1 MRIGAFEVRE
11 PLPEL
16 KAPHAIATL
25 RPWVDAGSVG
35 TLTMD
40 RLETLFGARK
50 LGKVARPG
58 SYFDFTRYRPFMRLK
73 DGVHVVEIPN
83 SVLSY
88 GLSGDENDFIFLR
101 LLEPHMQGEMYAIS
115 IWQLLKKLGIRRYT
129 LIGSMYDLVPST
141 RPLLISGSAAGQQA
155 VLDLQ
160 STRFRPSNYQGP
172 STICHLVSQEAHKA
186 GVETMV
192 LLVHLPQYTEL
203 EEDYMG
209 LITMLQVMHSLY
221 HIPIDSADIR
231 KAEEQ
236 QKGVEAIVKED
247 SKLKEIETQ
256 LEDAYDATAGS
267 KDTAAKPLLSSEVEN
282 FLKEMEN
289 RFKEP

>member
-16 KAPHAIATL
+16 KAPHAIASL
-25 RPWVDAGSVG
+25 RPWVDAGAVG
-35 TLTMD
+35 TMTLD
-40 RLETLFGARK
+40 RLETLFGARR

-58 SYFDFTRYRPFMRLK
+58 SYFDFTRYRPFMRLR
-73 DGVHVVEIPN
+73 DGIHVVEIPN
-83 SVLSY
+83 SVVSY
-88 GLSGDENDFIFLR
+88 GRSGAGNDFIFLR
-101 LLEPHMQGEMYAIS
+101 LLEPHMQGEVYAIS
-115 IWQLLKKLGIRRYT
+115 IWQLLKKLGVQRYI

-141 RPLLISGSAAGQQA
+141 RPLLISGSVVGQRA
-155 VLDLQ
+155 VQDLQ
-160 STRFRPSNYQGP
+160 NTRFRPSNYQGP
-172 STICHLVSQEAHKA
+172 STICHLVSQEARKA

-203 EEDYMG
+203 EEDYTG
-209 LITMLQVMHSLY
+209 LVAMLQVMHSLY
-221 HIPIDSADIR
+221 RIPLDIVDVR

-236 QKGVEAIVKED
+236 QKGIEAIVKED

-256 LEDAYDATAGS
+256 LEEAYDSSTGS
-267 KDTAAKPLLSSEVEN
+267 KDTGGKPILSSEVEK
-282 FLKEMEN
+282 FLREMEN